1 MGLPKMRFCNGRAT
15 MLLETNS
22 KNSLKNKLSLLERMV
37 VLKSSAWSSSVLERY
52 FVAFFDTVNNTSKG
66 VNIYQKSTWAL
77 SLPLTLHFM
86 AATDLPVLKIMYR
99 AVYLNKSPQKGQLS
113 HHDRRYLHHCPDLLA
128 WLSRGA
134 ERGVF
139 GLRSEGPQ
147 SCIRPE
153 SCTVDTLSPFSTT
166 SERCPTEKAIDGL
179 EMKIKVVHRK
189 SRKRNNDEN
198 ITKNVP
204 FFR

>member
-52 FVAFFDTVNNTSKG
+52 FVTFFDTVNNTSKG

-77 SLPLTLHFM
+77 SLPLTMHFM

-128 WLSRGA
+128 WLS
-134 ERGVF
+134 EEQKGVF
-139 GLRSEGPQ
+139 LACVLRAPNLVSAPNLVQ
-147 SCIRPE
+147 LTLYRPF
-153 SCTVDTLSPFSTT
+153 LP
-166 SERCPTEKAIDGL
+166 
-179 EMKIKVVHRK
+179 HRK
-189 SRKRNNDEN
+189 GVRLRRQSTAWK
-198 ITKNVP
+198 
-204 FFR
+204 